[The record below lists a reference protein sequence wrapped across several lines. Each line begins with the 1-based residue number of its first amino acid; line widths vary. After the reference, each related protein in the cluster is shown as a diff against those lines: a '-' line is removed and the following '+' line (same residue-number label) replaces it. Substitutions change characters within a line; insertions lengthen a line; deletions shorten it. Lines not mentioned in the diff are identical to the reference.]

1 MNQVQFER
9 NQKLLSAA
17 RKEVF
22 QRGGIFLTELL
33 PYRINPADPSY
44 PLAYRRLDRYE
55 LRVFAAR
62 LGATPQDAR
71 RHAQFLA
78 SCG

>member
-1 MNQVQFER
+1 MNREQFER

-17 RKEVF
+17 RREVL

-33 PYRINPADPSY
+33 PYRINPADSSY

-55 LRVFAAR
+55 LKTFAAR